1 MLPLG
6 LKVKLWKCFTE
17 QSESALQIGSSNK
30 ELRLLHFLD
39 VPVFLAV
46 NTRQYNIYDLFFSF

>member
-6 LKVKLWKCFTE
+6 LKVKLWKSFTE

-46 NTRQYNIYDLFFSF
+46 NT